1 MWQNYREKSLVM
13 FPDIFG
19 MEGKEKEKKKNKG
32 AADSVLQR
40 LEYCDWIKTWIA
52 LKIDTELQEMGLC

>member
-1 MWQNYREKSLVM
+1 M
-13 FPDIFG
+13 FPDIYG
-19 MEGKEKEKKKNKG
+19 MEGKDKEKRKNKG